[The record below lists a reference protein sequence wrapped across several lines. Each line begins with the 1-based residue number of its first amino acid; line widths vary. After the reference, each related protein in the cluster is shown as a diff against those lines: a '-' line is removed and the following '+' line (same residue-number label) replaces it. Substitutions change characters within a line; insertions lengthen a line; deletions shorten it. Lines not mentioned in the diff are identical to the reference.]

1 MNAVRSLIDL
11 LPRAHIPQSYGP
23 LAFLGGWLLIGLA
36 LFISSQVLVALR
48 PANFTPSF
56 HRAAPSNLELAGSA
70 VAAGLALAIATFLA
84 AVGAFLLISII
95 PL

>member
-1 MNAVRSLIDL
+1 MGTLLSFVDA
-11 LPRAHIPQSYGP
+11 LPRMHIPQAYGP

-36 LFISSQVLVALR
+36 FFISSQVLVALR

-56 HRAAPSNLELAGSA
+56 HRAGPTNLELAGGA
-70 VAAGLALAIATFLA
+70 VAAGLALAIAVFLA
-84 AVGAFLLISII
+84 GAGAFLLISII